1 MSALARL
8 QRDLQ
13 RHVISGEDAIAA
25 AVNDTTAVPA
35 ATRLA
40 VYSNAYRIR
49 LADAL
54 GANMPHLRELLG
66 AEEFAAVAGRYID
79 EHPSQFASIRW
90 FGDRLAQ
97 QLERSHAAQPWLA
110 ELAHWEWALAAS
122 FDAEDAPTVGIEAL
136 AAVEPSDWGELRMAF
151 HPSVQLL
158 RLQTNAQA
166 LFKAMSGALSA
177 EQPAPAPALLDRPQ
191 PWLLWRQDLK
201 TQYRS
206 LDAAE
211 SAACAVI
218 RNGGTFGEMC
228 EALCEWHAAD
238 EVPLAAA
245 GLLKR
250 WIVENLLTR
259 LSPDS

>member
-1 MSALARL
+1 VSALAQL

-13 RHVISGEDAIAA
+13 RHVISGDDAIAA
-25 AVNDTTAVPA
+25 AVNDTAAVPT

-49 LADAL
+49 LAEAL
-54 GANMPHLRELLG
+54 AANMPHLRELLG
-66 AEEFAAVAGRYID
+66 PEEFAAVAGRYID

-97 QLERSHAAQPWLA
+97 QLERSHAAQPWIA
-110 ELAHWEWALAAS
+110 ELARWEWALAAS

-136 AAVEPSDWGELRMAF
+136 AAVAPDDWGELHMTF
-151 HPSVQLL
+151 HPSVQQLE
-158 RLQTNAQA
+158 LQTNAQA
-166 LFKAMSGALSA
+166 LFKALSE
-177 EQPAPAPALLDRPQ
+177 EQPAPAPAMLDRSQ

-201 TQYRS
+201 TRYRS

-211 SAACAVI
+211 SAAFAVM
-218 RNGGTFGEMC
+218 RNGGTFGDMC
-228 EALCEWHAAD
+228 EALCEWHDAD

-245 GLLKR
+245 GMLKR
-250 WIVENLLTR
+250 WIVETLLTR
-259 LSPDS
+259 LGSADS